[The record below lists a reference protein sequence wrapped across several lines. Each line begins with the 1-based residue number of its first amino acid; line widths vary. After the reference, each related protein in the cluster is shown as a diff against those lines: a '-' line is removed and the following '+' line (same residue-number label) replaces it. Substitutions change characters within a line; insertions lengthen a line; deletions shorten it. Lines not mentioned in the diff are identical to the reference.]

1 MRLGIATK
9 LAVLVAL
16 VAMATATFT
25 GLYISHVSESLLVN
39 SAKTKLL
46 ASTQIVSRRI
56 QTTLQ
61 LETARNLHMLAN
73 HPAAQATLK
82 KPDAALDDQLAT
94 LFRLIMESNPNYFQ
108 IRLIAADHHGLE
120 RVRIDRHKSSFTR
133 VMGEELR
140 EQGHFPHVSEALRLA
155 ADETYMSPVSI
166 KHERGAYDTGS
177 ESPSVQVAMPVMGE
191 NDAALGVMVIS
202 IDINGLFSRLT
213 ENLPKYFKLILTNG
227 QGDILLHPDSS
238 KTFGFDKGRRVLI
251 QEEFPAT
258 ADMIEGKVD
267 HVVFESPKDA
277 PAGQVVAAFVKQGI
291 DITSVDDSF
300 YLGLAQPASLLHE
313 DAQKIRSIIWKSI
326 LFFSISGTILAVFL
340 ARLMTRPL
348 NLLNKAAQQFAKGQ
362 SQYELPLE
370 QQDEIGDLA
379 HSFNGMQQQISQQIA
394 SLDNEITE
402 RKRAQEKLLQAKNAA
417 ETATEAKS
425 RFLANMSH
433 EIRTPMSGVIGM
445 TDLLLETQLDSIQR
459 EYAELVKRSGKHLL
473 QLLNEILDLSKIEAH
488 KLELETELFDL
499 GRMIS
504 NTTNLMGLNAT
515 EKGLAFECLI
525 DQDVPMLVQGDE
537 GRLRQIISNL
547 VSNAV
552 KFTPHGQI
560 TLHVSKLREDGSNIT
575 LQFQVQDSG
584 IGIPTDKLDLIF
596 KPFAQA
602 DASTTRSYGGTGLGL
617 AICKQL
623 VDLMGGEIRVES
635 VLGKGSR
642 FTFTVVLQKS
652 RLIEQPLP
660 DNGASASDGIPETE
674 TTENKKTRILLAE
687 DEPTI
692 RMIIS
697 TVLHR
702 NGYQIDVA
710 ANGHEAVQLLE
721 QNDYDL
727 ALMDCMMPE
736 MDGYTVTA
744 TIRDRSSAV
753 RNHDLPVIALTA
765 NAMKEDRERCL
776 NVGMNDYLSKPVE
789 MPELLLKLKKWL
801 EK

>member
-25 GLYISHVSESLLVN
+25 GLYISHVSGSLLVN
-39 SAKTKLL
+39 SAKSKLL

-61 LETARNLHMLAN
+61 LEAGRNLHVLAN
-73 HPAAQATLK
+73 HPAAQATLE

-94 LFRLIMESNPNYFQ
+94 LFSLIMEANPNYFQ

-133 VMGEELR
+133 IMGEDLR

-155 ADETYMSPVSI
+155 AGETYMSAVSI
-166 KHERGAYDTGS
+166 KHERGAYDSGS
-177 ESPSVQVAMPVMGE
+177 ELPSVQVAMPVMGK
-191 NDAALGVMVIS
+191 NGTALGVMVIS
-202 IDINGLFSRLT
+202 IDVNGLFTQLT
-213 ENLPKYFKLILTNG
+213 ENLPKSLKLILTND

-251 QEEFPAT
+251 QEEFPST
-258 ADMIEGKVD
+258 TDLIEGKVD
-267 HVVFESPKDA
+267 HVVFESLNDA
-277 PAGQVVAAFVKQGI
+277 PGGQVVAAFVKQKI
-291 DITSVDDSF
+291 NVTSVDDSF
-300 YLGLAQPASLLHE
+300 FLGLAQSASVVHE
-313 DAQKIRSIIWKSI
+313 DEQKIRSIIWKSV
-326 LFFSISGTILAVFL
+326 LVFSLSGTILAVLL
-340 ARLMTRPL
+340 ARFMTRPL
-348 NLLNKAAQQFAKGQ
+348 NLLNRAAQQFAQGKPHH
-362 SQYELPLE
+362 ELPLE
-370 QQDEIGDLA
+370 HQDEIGDLA
-379 HSFNGMQQQISQQIA
+379 HSFNRMQQQISQQIA
-394 SLDNEITE
+394 ALDNEIIE
-402 RKRAQEKLLQAKNAA
+402 RKLTQEKLVQAKEAA

-459 EYAELVKRSGKHLL
+459 EYAELVKRSGMDLL
-473 QLLNEILDLSKIEAH
+473 QLLNEILDLSKIEAQQLD
-488 KLELETELFDL
+488 LESERFDL

-504 NTTNLMGLNAT
+504 GTINLLGLKAR
-515 EKGLAFECLI
+515 EKALTLDCLI
-525 DQDVPMLVQGDE
+525 DQDVPAQVRGDE
-537 GRLRQIISNL
+537 RRLRQIIINL
-547 VSNAV
+547 ISNAL
-552 KFTPHGQI
+552 KFTPKGRI
-560 TLHVSKLREDGSNIT
+560 ALHVSNLREDGQTVT
-575 LQFQVQDSG
+575 LRFRVQDSG
-584 IGIPTDKLDLIF
+584 IGIPADKLDLIF
-596 KPFAQA
+596 QPFAQA

-623 VDLMGGEIRVES
+623 VELMGGEIQVES
-635 VLGKGSR
+635 TLGKGSV
-642 FTFTVVLQKS
+642 FTFTVVLQKPFE
-652 RLIEQPLP
+652 LIEQPLP
-660 DNGASASDGIPETE
+660 DGAAATSHGTPETE
-674 TTENKKTRILLAE
+674 TVENRQARILLAE

-697 TVLHR
+697 TVLSR
-702 NGYQIDVA
+702 NGYQTDVA
-710 ANGHEAVQLLE
+710 ANGHEAVHLLE

-727 ALMDCMMPE
+727 VLMDCMMPG

-765 NAMKEDRERCL
+765 NAMKEDREHCL
-776 NVGMNDYLSKPVE
+776 NAGMNDYLSKPVE
-789 MPELLLKLKKWL
+789 MPELLAKLKKWL
-801 EK
+801 